1 MESTYMS
8 DKSKTLQL
16 KQFNHDY
23 PITLAYDK
31 CKSGES
37 NYGPW
42 NLYGV
47 EHDGEQQGI
56 FAEDALHQQLQ
67 KFGKGAKLVIRR
79 NQDESGQL
87 EWQVTPANGNTQH
100 KSQQTVLSYLDDR
113 TRDIHRQVALKIAT
127 ISIGQTTK
135 PWTDEDLQEIKVRMD
150 KLLVILDGSTEDE
163 PLPF

>member
-1 MESTYMS
+1 MNERM
-8 DKSKTLQL
+8 KTLQL
-16 KQFNHDY
+16 KQFNQDY
-23 PITLAYDK
+23 PVTLIYDQ

-47 EHDGEQQGI
+47 EHEGEQQGL
-56 FAEDALHQQLQ
+56 FAEDTLHEQLQ
-67 KFGKGAKLVIRR
+67 KYGKGARLVIRR
-79 NQDESGQL
+79 NQDDKGQL

-100 KSQQTVLSYLDDR
+100 KLKQTVSSYPDDR

-127 ISIGQTTK
+127 VSIGQTTK